1 MHLDGKTLENLV
13 ITPLPFNILMNVW
26 SRKFDEFIDNCLY
39 FLCQNIV
46 VYNMLLQSC
55 SIVSVRFVT
64 LAGVSSVDVLVMMP
78 VIFLTLGKDFI
89 ALICFCYIT
98 SLLIITQLPKRLIW
112 RYRPYM
118 VSRAKMVR
126 LI

>member
-13 ITPLPFNILMNVW
+13 ITPLPFNILINVW
-26 SRKFDEFIDNCLY
+26 NRKFDEFIDNCLY

-64 LAGVSSVDVLVMMP
+64 LVGVSSVDVLVMMP

>member
-13 ITPLPFNILMNVW
+13 ITPSPFNILMNVW
-26 SRKFDEFIDNCLY
+26 NRKFDEFIDNCLY
-39 FLCQNIV
+39 FLSQNIV